1 MNQNFKLTGAPNFRD
16 LGGLPTT
23 TGRKVRF
30 HRLLRSDHLG
40 ALQADDLAAL
50 ASTLGES
57 IRVLDL
63 RGETERQSAMCVIPG
78 ATVHSLPIEPSIV
91 QKLSELMGAG
101 TPPSAQETVG
111 LMQDTYRNFV
121 RVNTPRFSD
130 LFGHAL
136 EQQEAPLV
144 FHCTAGKDRTG
155 LAAALLL
162 LALDVDAD
170 VVMDD
175 YLHTNVRLA
184 DRIPAGVLPPQVA
197 RVLWS
202 VQPEFLQAAYEVIDA
217 DYGNVANYLKSGI
230 GLGNAELER
239 LRSLYLQV
247 P

>member
-1 MNQNFKLTGAPNFRD
+1 MNKAFQLSGAPNFRD
-16 LGGLPTT
+16 LGGLRTAD
-23 TGRKVRF
+23 GRAVRH

-40 ALQADDLAAL
+40 ALQPEDLVAL
-50 ASTLGES
+50 SDSLGES

-63 RGETERQSAMCVIPG
+63 RGETERQSALCVIPG

-101 TPPSAQETVG
+101 TPPSGEETVS

-121 RVNTPRFSD
+121 RVNTPRFAD

-136 EQQEAPLV
+136 AQNPAPLV

-162 LALDVDAD
+162 LALDVPPG

-175 YLHTNVRLA
+175 YLQTNVRLA
-184 DRIPAGVLPPQVA
+184 GRLPTGALPVHVA
-197 RVLWS
+197 QVLWS
-202 VQPEFLQAAYEVIDA
+202 VQPAFLEAAYGVIDA
-217 DYGNVANYLKSGI
+217 EHGGVANYLRAGI
-230 GLGNAELER
+230 GLGDAEFAR
-239 LRSLYLQV
+239 LRELYLQS